1 MNDHPQSTAWAD
13 VTHAVLVHAT
23 GACRAAGMTAPDGG
37 PLYVLT
43 LIGQCR
49 CGREDD
55 TDIEQSVLLRAVDL
69 VNVIAALTDV
79 ARGTGLGDTLA
90 DRVEAVIEATRERLG
105 TETTGQLVITCTA
118 CAQRAEDCR
127 CRAWDARHA

>member
-1 MNDHPQSTAWAD
+1 MSDHPQSTAWAD

-43 LIGQCR
+43 LIGRCR

-55 TDIEQSVLLRAVDL
+55 TDIDQSVLLRDVDL

-79 ARGTGLGDTLA
+79 ARATALGDTLA

-105 TETTGQLVITCTA
+105 AKTTGELVITCTA
-118 CAQRAEDCR
+118 CRQRVENRR
-127 CRAWDARHA
+127 CPGRFAAHA